1 MGIPLPYWCGQEGDY
16 NCLVMELLGETLAHY
31 KQLCGGKFSLKT
43 VLMVADQL
51 VASTHQLSIL
61 EYIHSECIIHR
72 DLKLEN
78 ILLGVDSAFFQV
90 HLIDFGLSKRFIDP
104 QTNKHIL
111 KKSGKTMLGSIEFA
125 SLNNHSG
132 KEISRRD
139 DLESCG
145 YIFIQMLVGELPW
158 SKFASEEKAQE
169 NESRIF
175 SMKQDFAQH
184 EVLRG
189 IPAEFG
195 IFLESVKKLAFEE
208 EPKYLDYRRMFKEL
222 MIREGFSYD
231 YIYDWILVPVS
242 AQIEKEIHNI
252 DELLQIED
260 SLTKDEEREIA
271 ALISKY
277 EQDPTVIDYR
287 LEEIRKQN
295 KKFDVI
301 SPNASPRNSLE
312 GDPKNKDDKRS
323 KSKGKPVLEPKEK
336 KPKKDKDCSLI

>member
-1 MGIPLPYWCGQEGDY
+1 MRAGRRLQLPGHGAAGRDPGALQAALRGQVQPQDRAHDRGPAGS
-16 NCLVMELLGETLAHY
+16 LGSAQLA
-31 KQLCGGKFSLKT
+31 
-43 VLMVADQL
+43 
-51 VASTHQLSIL
+51 IL
-61 EYIHSECIIHR
+61 EYTHSESIVHR

-78 ILLGVDSAFFQV
+78 IVLGIDSAFFQV

-111 KKSGKTMLGSIEFA
+111 KKSGKTLLGSVEFA

-139 DLESCG
+139 DLESCA

-158 SKFASEEKAQE
+158 SKFATEDRAQE
-169 NESRIF
+169 NEARIF
-175 SMKQDFAQH
+175 SMKQDFPQH
-184 EVLRG
+184 ELLRG
-189 IPAEFG
+189 VPPEFG
-195 IFLESVKKLAFEE
+195 IFLESVKKLGFED

-260 SLTKDEEREIA
+260 ALTKEEEKEIA

-301 SPNASPRNSLE
+301 SPNASPRNSQE
-312 GDPKNKDDKRS
+312 VDQKSKEEKRS
-323 KSKGKPVLEPKEK
+323 KSKGKTSGEPKEK